1 MNQGNPYP
9 DAHIV
14 ICDDSITNTMILSKL
29 LESEGFCNTQCFT
42 DPRKLMPYLHEHI
55 DKIDLLMLDIE
66 MPYLNGVEI
75 MQHLQH
81 ENGGNIPFST
91 IIITGTDNLAIRHE
105 ALSCGANDFIN
116 KPFDQLE
123 VMLRVRNILRVQ
135 RALRFQST
143 LAHKLEA
150 DVERRTAELNHA
162 VDTLIHRMALA
173 GEMRDNET
181 GLHVARVGRYS
192 RILAEEIGLP
202 GELCFMIEKA
212 APLHDI
218 GKIGIPDRILHKNGQ
233 LNEAEREEM
242 NLHTQK
248 GAELL
253 GEHDS
258 MLIQMAATIAYSHHE
273 RWDGEGYPRK
283 LKGESIPIEGR
294 IVTVA
299 DVFDALTTQR
309 PYKDSWSTEAAF
321 DFLKK
326 GSGSQFD
333 PKVVQALI
341 QRRNEIEKTMIELR
355 DHPSISPE

>member
-1 MNQGNPYP
+1 
-9 DAHIV
+9 
-14 ICDDSITNTMILSKL
+14 
-29 LESEGFCNTQCFT
+29 
-42 DPRKLMPYLHEHI
+42 
-55 DKIDLLMLDIE
+55 
-66 MPYLNGVEI
+66 
-75 MQHLQH
+75 
-81 ENGGNIPFST
+81 
-91 IIITGTDNLAIRHE
+91 
-105 ALSCGANDFIN
+105 
-116 KPFDQLE
+116 
-123 VMLRVRNILRVQ
+123 
-135 RALRFQST
+135 
-143 LAHKLEA
+143 
-150 DVERRTAELNHA
+150 
-162 VDTLIHRMALA
+162 MALV

-218 GKIGIPDRILHKNGQ
+218 GKIGIPDRILHKKGQ
-233 LNEAEREEM
+233 LDEAEREEM

-309 PYKDSWSTEAAF
+309 PYKDSWSIEAAF

-333 PKVVQALI
+333 PKVVHALI
-341 QRRNEIEKTMIELR
+341 QRRHEIEKTMVELR
-355 DHPSISPE
+355 DQP